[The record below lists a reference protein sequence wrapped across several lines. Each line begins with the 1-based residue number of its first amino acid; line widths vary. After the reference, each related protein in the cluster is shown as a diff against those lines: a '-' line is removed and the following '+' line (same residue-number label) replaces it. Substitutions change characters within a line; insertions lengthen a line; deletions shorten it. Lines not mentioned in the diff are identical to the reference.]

1 MIASGPGGPLPPIRS
16 GGEVPAATNARLV
29 AGAVSGAQGNA
40 IASVR
45 TETAAAIDPARQT
58 AAVVALPGDE
68 TNERAR
74 AARGLVEPSRAA
86 ASMLTGEAP
95 TESTPAGP
103 PPTFEVSILEKAR
116 AVASAAPPRRA
127 ARCAS
132 APEGWRDVR
141 DVSGDRRKLRGGRD
155 GPDPCRLR
163 PRLVPRR
170 RRGDLAESSPGHGE
184 VGPGGRACRGD
195 TAARCCRRS
204 PRRGRRRGFR
214 RASGFPPRTM
224 SAPGAPRSGCGP
236 RSRPD
241 PGGAPGPPI
250 RRGPGAEPWCR
261 AAA

>member
-116 AVASAAPPRRA
+116 AVASAAPPVAPPDAPRPPKDGETSETFPETGGSSGGDAMAPTLAGSGLAWSPDAGEAISRNLLPDTERSGREAGPAEAIPQPDVADA
-127 ARCAS
+127 APDGEGGAAS
-132 APEGWRDVR
+132 AE
-141 DVSGDRRKLRGGRD
+141 
-155 GPDPCRLR
+155 
-163 PRLVPRR
+163 PRV
-170 RRGDLAESSPGHGE
+170 
-184 VGPGGRACRGD
+184 
-195 TAARCCRRS
+195 
-204 PRRGRRRGFR
+204 FR
-214 RASGFPPRTM
+214 
-224 SAPGAPRSGCGP
+224 
-236 RSRPD
+236 
-241 PGGAPGPPI
+241 PGP
-250 RRGPGAEPWCR
+250 
-261 AAA
+261 

>member
-170 RRGDLAESSPGHGE
+170 GE
-184 VGPGGRACRGD
+184 AISRNLLPD
-195 TAARCCRRS
+195 TE
-204 PRRGRRRGFR
+204 
-214 RASGFPPRTM
+214 
-224 SAPGAPRSGCGP
+224 RSGREAGP
-236 RSRPD
+236 AEAIPQPD
-241 PGGAPGPPI
+241 VADAAPDGEGSAASAEPRVFRPGP
-250 RRGPGAEPWCR
+250 
-261 AAA
+261 